1 MGKLPLSKTMLVIPQ
16 KKCGSYVMKD
26 FLFLVPIQ
34 RKQICNIGQYLKKKK
49 KRKKKKKKKKK
60 RNQK

>member
-1 MGKLPLSKTMLVIPQ
+1 MFVIPQ

-26 FLFLVPIQ
+26 FLFSVPIQ

-49 KRKKKKKKKKK
+49 KKKKK

>member
-1 MGKLPLSKTMLVIPQ
+1 MGKLSLSKTMLVIPQ

-49 KRKKKKKKKKK
+49 EKKK